1 MFYKYYCSKNV
12 TMIYTN
18 SDGGARGNP
27 GPGAV
32 AAIVRK
38 EGEILTK
45 YSKFI
50 GEQTTNNVAEY
61 EGLVL
66 ALELASTVTRDEI
79 TCFLDSELVVKQLLG
94 EYKVRNQNILP
105 LFLKVQKLQEKFK
118 KIKYAH
124 VPRTDNF
131 QKIVDELL
139 NDELDN
145 KGYRK
150 NRFIKRK

>member
-1 MFYKYYCSKNV
+1 
-12 TMIYTN
+12 MIYTN

-38 EGEILTK
+38 EGEILSK
-45 YSKFI
+45 SSKFI
-50 GEQTTNNVAEY
+50 GENTTNNVAEY
-61 EGLVL
+61 EGLIL
-66 ALELASTVTRDEI
+66 ALELASNITKDEI

-94 EYKVRNQNILP
+94 EYKVRNENILP
-105 LFLKVQKLQEKFK
+105 LFLKVQKIQERFK

-139 NDELDN
+139 NNELDN
-145 KGYRK
+145 QWYRK
-150 NRFIKRK
+150 NRFIKKK